1 MLLMIMMAIMVV
13 MIVVVI
19 LYIEVFIT
27 LLIRKIVIVCEGS
40 RLYKNFFSCIL
51 HICFWDHKLSNI
63 HNY

>member
-19 LYIEVFIT
+19 LYIELFIT

-40 RLYKNFFSCIL
+40 RLYKNFFHVFYIFVSGTTNL
-51 HICFWDHKLSNI
+51 VK
-63 HNY
+63 